1 MSQSQRTVASL
12 GLPQALQDQL
22 SAANYV
28 YVDDLKGV
36 RPIELARDLKVPNEE
51 ALRVLKAAN
60 APATKLLAGAST
72 ALEIA
77 QQVRKRVSTGSRAI
91 DGVLGG
97 GVALGEVIEF
107 CGPPGMGKTQLGMQL
122 AVNCQRPAACGG
134 LGGAAVYVD
143 TEGSFTAERVEDM
156 SRSLIASLRGDGA
169 EGGAG

>member
-1 MSQSQRTVASL
+1 MIAAELGHRCVAMSQSQRTVASL

-72 ALEIA
+72 VVHSIWATSAGLSPRGA
-77 QQVRKRVSTGSRAI
+77 QVRRRPDSRA
-91 DGVLGG
+91 
-97 GVALGEVIEF
+97 
-107 CGPPGMGKTQLGMQL
+107 PRTL
-122 AVNCQRPAACGG
+122 AVWLTRPNAHPLSSAALCCPTFS
-134 LGGAAVYVD
+134 LAA
-143 TEGSFTAERVEDM
+143 RR
-156 SRSLIASLRGDGA
+156 RSAA
-169 EGGAG
+169 